1 MYVFAEHV
9 HNTYISRHILFV
21 YAKHVR
27 VMYDSCTSWINTYM
41 HTNSLI
47 PNMLSYK
54 FHSHVR
60 VWRLILK
67 KSSPLA

>member
-9 HNTYISRHILFV
+9 HNTYISHHVKLV

-27 VMYDSCTSWINTYM
+27 VMYDSCTSWINTYIHINM
-41 HTNSLI
+41 LKH
-47 PNMLSYK
+47 NMLSCDFYP
-54 FHSHVR
+54 HVR

-67 KSSPLA
+67 KSSPIA